1 MRGPPICSGR
11 ENVGAA
17 INDPC
22 SQLVSS
28 FNISAERLTISRHRP
43 LYFDFA
49 IHPFQNRT
57 VSWKRWC
64 TNSISGCCP
73 WGGTPPK
80 TNVALSPARS
90 LNSEITSRPC
100 CRRVVVEYSAIGGQ
114 AALAGEKIAHRS
126 PTFPVCSHI
135 AYLNRGWHR

>member
-11 ENVGAA
+11 ENLRGA
-17 INDPC
+17 NNHPV

-49 IHPFQNRT
+49 IHPFQKRT
-57 VSWKRWC
+57 VSWKRWS
-64 TNSISGCCP
+64 TNSISGACP
-73 WGGTPPK
+73 WGRTPPK

-100 CRRVVVEYSAIGGQ
+100 CRRVVGEYSAFGGQ
-114 AALAGEKIAHRS
+114 GALAGEKSAHR
-126 PTFPVCSHI
+126 C
-135 AYLNRGWHR
+135 